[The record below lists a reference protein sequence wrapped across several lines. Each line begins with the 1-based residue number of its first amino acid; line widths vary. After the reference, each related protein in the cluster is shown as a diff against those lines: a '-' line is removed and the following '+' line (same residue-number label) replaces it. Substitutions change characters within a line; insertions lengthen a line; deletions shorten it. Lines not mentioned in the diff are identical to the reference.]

1 MLKATDVHPLGYPT
15 VEAIVRMG
23 AKLEKATG
31 GRYSIQMFPSMQL
44 GGEKEMIEQAQ
55 VGALQIAR
63 ISVGPMGPIVDELNV
78 FNMPFVF
85 RDEAHMRKVI
95 DGPIGTEMLEKLT
108 NSSARLVALGWMDAG
123 TRNVYSDKPVT
134 KPADLKGMKIRM
146 MGNPVFVET
155 MNAMGGNGIAMG
167 FNELHQALQS
177 GVVDGAE
184 NNEPTLFAQN
194 HYQTPRGKVYS
205 LTGHLIIPEIF
216 VFSKASWDKLPKA
229 DQDLIRKL
237 SREAQ
242 LEQRQ
247 LWDAYVGEATAK
259 LKAAGIKFVPAD
271 KEAFFKATQP
281 VRDKY
286 GVEVRRADPAHPG
299 HQVAVF
305 RNPTGRRGRR
315 PFFCHE
321 TELSPGDGKAVPRL
335 HRDFRHGAGRDH
347 ADHSGGGVHALRHEQ
362 SNAMAGACLGDH
374 DGDFLL
380 RRRRRRRPRERADR
394 RRGAD
399 QGGRPEDARGDH
411 PGSTCVHAAHRC
423 LHVRLRRA
431 PVPAHLG
438 QHHGRVSAAVGRHR
452 LHADPDRRRAARS
465 LFIVEKIWLGEPPRT
480 DVMYSDQA
488 AELE

>member
-1 MLKATDVHPLGYPT
+1 MNFRRRILGAAVAAACVAAAPTAAVAQQKMVLKATDVHPLGYPT

-95 DGPIGTEMLEKLT
+95 DGPIGAEMLDKLSK
-108 NSSARLVALGWMDAG
+108 SSARLIALGWMDAG

-146 MGNPVFVET
+146 MGNPLFVET
-155 MNAMGGNGIAMG
+155 MNAMGG
-167 FNELHQALQS
+167 NELHQALQS

-194 HYQTPRGKVYS
+194 HYQTPKGKVYS

-216 VFSKASWDKLPKA
+216 VYSKVSWDKLPKA
-229 DQDLIRKL
+229 DQDLIRKF

-247 LWDAYVGEATAK
+247 LWDKFVGEATAK
-259 LKAAGIKFVPAD
+259 RKAAGIQFVPAD

-286 GVEVRRADPAHPG
+286 GAKYAGLIQRI
-299 HQVAVF
+299 
-305 RNPTGRRGRR
+305 
-315 PFFCHE
+315 
-321 TELSPGDGKAVPRL
+321 
-335 HRDFRHGAGRDH
+335 RD
-347 ADHSGGGVHALRHEQ
+347 
-362 SNAMAGACLGDH
+362 
-374 DGDFLL
+374 
-380 RRRRRRRPRERADR
+380 
-394 RRGAD
+394 
-399 QGGRPEDARGDH
+399 
-411 PGSTCVHAAHRC
+411 T
-423 LHVRLRRA
+423 
-431 PVPAHLG
+431 
-438 QHHGRVSAAVGRHR
+438 
-452 LHADPDRRRAARS
+452 
-465 LFIVEKIWLGEPPRT
+465 K
-480 DVMYSDQA
+480 
-488 AELE
+488 